1 MCAAG
6 QREQFDIEKIGRKAI
21 RRLLC
26 AFVMVAANQASALAA
41 GPAILTSLLAVH
53 RLSNQD
59 ANSAVPV
66 AFEATVVYSRGYE
79 SLLFVQDEDAALFV
93 RPPSTSQWIP
103 GDRIFIQGRTQGSFR
118 PLVVASSITLAH
130 HGKLPPPAQATW
142 SRLIQAQLDAR
153 LAVVRATVRA
163 ADLVVRADS
172 PVLSARL
179 QLLMEGGHLEAY
191 VDCDNEAALKDLLD
205 ADVEITGAVAGK
217 FDDKMEQTGIVLYVS
232 KLADIRVLK
241 HAMISPWSMPAMP
254 MDQILGESEVRD
266 RTRRVRISGTI
277 TYYQPGSAVVLE
289 SGSKSL
295 WISTQT
301 REPLE
306 VGDFADATGF
316 PSAHDRVLTLTDGEI
331 SDNQVQRPVAPQLVS
346 WEQLAVWNSSKP
358 LGHQFDLV
366 SIEGQIIAQVR
377 ESSQDEYVLSS
388 EGRLF
393 TAIYRHSR
401 TAAPLLPM
409 RQVPL
414 GSRVRITGICSIPD
428 THSINPG
435 EDVPFDIL
443 LRSYDDIAI
452 IANPSWVSVRNLLTL
467 VSMLIALLFVAGAR
481 SWVVERKVR
490 RQNIT
495 AAYMERRR
503 ARILEDINGS
513 RPLVEIL
520 EDITQLVSFKLQSVP
535 CWIQVVD
542 GAVLGNCPTD
552 VSKFRVAQQQVQSRT
567 APSLGTISAAFDVR
581 SSANGEE
588 AEALSLAAA
597 LATLAV
603 DTKRLYADLVHRS
616 EFDLLTD
623 IHNRFSFEQY
633 MDLQIETMHGGAGFF
648 GLIYIDLNDF
658 KQVND
663 VHGHLVGDLYLREVA
678 ARMKKQLRRH
688 DMLARLGGDEF
699 AVLVPNTRDRIE
711 VEELAHRL
719 ERSFDDRFVIENCIL
734 HGSASFG
741 IALYPE
747 DGTTKDAL
755 FMTAD
760 AAMYISKHSKR
771 RARGRAAL
779 GGDASGTGEGIK
791 QKR

>member
-1 MCAAG
+1 MYTSG
-6 QREQFDIEKIGRKAI
+6 QREQFDFEKTGRKFV
-21 RRLLC
+21 RGLLC
-26 AFVMVAANQASALAA
+26 AFVVFAVNQASALAA

-79 SLLFVQDEDAALFV
+79 SLLFVQDDDAALFV

-103 GDRIFIQGRTQGSFR
+103 GDRIFIQGKTQGSFR

-130 HGKLPPPAQATW
+130 HGQLPPPAQTTW
-142 SRLIQAQLDAR
+142 SQMIQAQLDAR
-153 LAVVRATVRA
+153 LAVVRATVHAVDMVVNA
-163 ADLVVRADS
+163 ASSVQ
-172 PVLSARL
+172 SARL

-191 VDCDNEAALKDLLD
+191 VDCDNGAALKDLLD
-205 ADVEITGAVAGK
+205 ADVEITGVVAGK

-232 KLADIRVLK
+232 KLADIRILK
-241 HAMISPWSMPAMP
+241 HATTSLWSMPVMP
-254 MDQILGESEVRD
+254 MDQILGESDVRD
-266 RTRRVRISGTI
+266 LTRRVRISGTI

-331 SDNQVQRPVAPQLVS
+331 KDSHVQRTVAPQLVS
-346 WEQLAVWNSSKP
+346 WGQLAVWNSNKP
-358 LGHQFDLV
+358 LGHQYDLV
-366 SIEGQIIAQVR
+366 SIEGQIITEVR
-377 ESSQDEYVLSS
+377 EASQDEYVLSS
-388 EGRLF
+388 EGRIF

-401 TAAPLLPM
+401 AAAPLLPM

-467 VSMLIALLFVAGAR
+467 VSMLIALLIAAGAR

-513 RPLVEIL
+513 SPLVEIL

-542 GAVLGNCPTD
+542 GAVLGNCPSD
-552 VSKFRVAQQQVQSRT
+552 LSKFRVAQQQLQSRI
-567 APSLGTISAAFDVR
+567 APSLGMIYAAFDVR
-581 SSANGEE
+581 SSANREE
-588 AEALSLAAA
+588 AEALSMAAA
-597 LATLAV
+597 LAKLAV

-633 MDLQIETMHGGAGFF
+633 MDLQIERMHGAAGFF

-663 VHGHLVGDLYLREVA
+663 VRGHLVGDLYLREAA

-699 AVLVPNTRDRIE
+699 AVLVPDTRDRME

-719 ERSFDDRFVIENCIL
+719 ERSFDDRFVIENYIL

-747 DGTTKDAL
+747 DGKTKDAL
-755 FMTAD
+755 FMAAD
-760 AAMYISKHSKR
+760 AAMYVSKHSKK
-771 RARGRAAL
+771 RAGARAAL
-779 GGDASGTGEGIK
+779 GGGASGAGAGIE

>member
-1 MCAAG
+1 MYTSG
-6 QREQFDIEKIGRKAI
+6 QREQFDIEKTGRKFVG
-21 RRLLC
+21 RLLC
-26 AFVMVAANQASALAA
+26 AFVAFAANQGTALAA
-41 GPAILTSLLAVH
+41 EPEILTSLLAVH
-53 RLSNQD
+53 RLSNQE

-79 SLLFVQDEDAALFV
+79 SLLFVQDDDAALFV

-103 GDRIFIQGRTQGSFR
+103 GDRIFIQGKTQGSFR

-130 HGKLPPPAQATW
+130 HGQLPPPAQTTW
-142 SRLIQAQLDAR
+142 SQMIQAQLDAR
-153 LAVVRATVRA
+153 LAVVRARVHA
-163 ADLVVRADS
+163 ADLVVSPAS
-172 PVLSARL
+172 PVRSARL

-241 HAMISPWSMPAMP
+241 HATTSPWSMSVMA

-266 RTRRVRISGTI
+266 LTRRVRIAGTI

-306 VGDFADATGF
+306 IGDFADATGF
-316 PSAHDRVLTLTDGEI
+316 PSARDRVLTLTDGEI
-331 SDNQVQRPVAPQLVS
+331 RDSHVQRAVTPQLVS
-346 WEQLAVWNSSKP
+346 WGQLAVWNSSKP
-358 LGHQFDLV
+358 MGHQYDLV
-366 SIEGQIIAQVR
+366 SIDGQIITEVR
-377 ESSQDEYVLSS
+377 EASQDEYVLSTD
-388 EGRLF
+388 GRLF

-401 TAAPLLPM
+401 TSAPLLPM

-414 GSRVRITGICSIPD
+414 GSRARITGICSIPD
-428 THSINPG
+428 THAINPG
-435 EDVPFDIL
+435 EEVPFDIL

-452 IANPSWVSVRNLLTL
+452 IANPSWLSVRNLLAL

-481 SWVVERKVR
+481 SWVVDRKVR
-490 RQNIT
+490 RQNAT

-503 ARILEDINGS
+503 ARILEDINSS

-520 EDITQLVSFKLQSVP
+520 EDITQLVSFKLQSIP
-535 CWIQVVD
+535 CWIQIVD
-542 GAVLGNCPTD
+542 GARLGICPPD
-552 VSKFRVAQQQVQSRT
+552 LSKFRVAQQQVQSRT
-567 APSLGTISAAFDVR
+567 APSLGTIYAAFDVR

-588 AEALSLAAA
+588 SEVLFMAAA
-597 LATLAV
+597 LAALAI

-616 EFDLLTD
+616 EFDLLTN

-633 MDLQIETMHGGAGFF
+633 MDLHIERMHDDAGLFA
-648 GLIYIDLNDF
+648 LIYIDLNDF
-658 KQVND
+658 KHVND
-663 VHGHLVGDLYLREVA
+663 FYGHLVGDLYLREAA
-678 ARMKKQLRRH
+678 ARMKKQLRSH

-699 AVLVPNTRDRIE
+699 VVLVPDIRNPMD
-711 VEELAHRL
+711 VEEVAHRL
-719 ERSFDDRFVIENCIL
+719 ERSFDDQFVIKNYIL

-755 FMTAD
+755 FMAAD
-760 AAMYISKHSKR
+760 AAMYVSKHSKKG
-771 RARGRAAL
+771 AEEQAAV
-779 GGDASGTGEGIK
+779 GGDIEANSK
-791 QKR
+791 NLA